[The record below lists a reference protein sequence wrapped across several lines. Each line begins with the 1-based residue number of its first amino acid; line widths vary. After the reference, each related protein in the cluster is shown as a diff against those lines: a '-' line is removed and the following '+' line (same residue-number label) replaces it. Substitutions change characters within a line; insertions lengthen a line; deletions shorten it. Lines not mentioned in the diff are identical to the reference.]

1 MSRGQPTKYRA
12 EYCQMLIDHMS
23 DGHSYESFAA
33 IPRVHL
39 DTLYQWEKDNPEF
52 SEAKKTARVMQ
63 LLANEKMMRDIA
75 KGKIRNANATA
86 AIFIMKNCHKWKDRH
101 EVEFTTPDKMT
112 VEELKAEAEALLRN
126 LGEN

>member
-1 MSRGQPTKYRA
+1 MSPGRPTKYKE
-12 EYCQMLIDHMS
+12 EYCQALIDHM
-23 DGHSYESFAA
+23 GEGYSYDSFAA
-33 IPRVHL
+33 VVRVHL
-39 DTLYQWEKDNPEF
+39 DTLYQWEKDYPVF

-101 EVEFTTPDKMT
+101 EVEFTAPDKLSLD
-112 VEELKAEAEALLRN
+112 ELKKEAAALLGS
-126 LGEN
+126 LDEN